1 MQCICTNSRN
11 KRFHTIEYV
20 PISKRISSRPESRVR
35 VGLSWQVDVGHYCWK
50 PSTATGCGQ
59 KKSVMAVCHCEQCAG
74 QLTEDRRMPCLSNT
88 PPQPQPT
95 TTTTTT
101 TTTNYQSNNH
111 HSNTYPTLSP
121 ITPRLH
127 HNPSPNIHWYQTTS
141 CPCSTVQDCFTDCQ
155 RQDPRQHYA
164 FEHLLPIGCYL
175 STLISQLRGP
185 LQNAKVPSDN
195 CFEMILFLSNLTF
208 KAVPKPPVH
217 NAASKTPHVFDQ
229 KKKTRLYQFNIGEL
243 FPGYFD
249 LVTLVTMLW
258 LWY

>member
-1 MQCICTNSRN
+1 MQCICTFSRI

-20 PISKRISSRPESRVR
+20 PISKRIPSRPESRVR

-74 QLTEDRRMPCLSNT
+74 RLTEDRRMPCLSNT

-101 TTTNYQSNNH
+101 ATTNYQSNNH
-111 HSNTYPTLSP
+111 HFKHISNFKSNNSNDSNYNS
-121 ITPRLH
+121 
-127 HNPSPNIHWYQTTS
+127 SSNIHWYQSTS
-141 CPCSTVQDCFTDCQ
+141 CPCSTVVSKGIKQQDCLTDCQ

-164 FEHLLPIGCYL
+164 FEHLLRIGCHL

-185 LQNAKVPSDN
+185 LQRFLRIIVSRWF
-195 CFEMILFLSNLTF
+195 CFYPIWLSERFQSLHYTMQPL
-208 KAVPKPPVH
+208 KHLISLIKR
-217 NAASKTPHVFDQ
+217 K
-229 KKKTRLYQFNIGEL
+229 I
-243 FPGYFD
+243 PGCINS
-249 LVTLVTMLW
+249 T
-258 LWY
+258 

>member
-20 PISKRISSRPESRVR
+20 PISKRIPSRPESRVR

-74 QLTEDRRMPCLSNT
+74 RLTEDRRMPCLSNT

-95 TTTTTT
+95 TTTPTT

-164 FEHLLPIGCYL
+164 FEHLLQCHL
-175 STLISQLRGP
+175 STYISQLRGP
-185 LQNAKVPSDN
+185 LHRLLRIIVSRWF
-195 CFEMILFLSNLTF
+195 CFYPIWLSERFQSLQYTMQPL
-208 KAVPKPPVH
+208 KHLISLIKR
-217 NAASKTPHVFDQ
+217 K
-229 KKKTRLYQFNIGEL
+229 R
-243 FPGYFD
+243 PGCINS
-249 LVTLVTMLW
+249 T
-258 LWY
+258 